1 MTPPKPIP
9 APSSPPVEFYDTIE
23 FVEEYVSPFTEEYQ
37 VTQCQQMFL
46 HVPPPPSPPCFAPI
60 DELMEVGENYF
71 IPPTTKECEETQNQ
85 RKFPH
90 VPPPP
95 SPACFA
101 PIDELMEVGEDYFIP
116 PTPKECEEMQNER
129 KFPHVPP
136 PSSST
141 TNSYLLTDELINH
154 QIAIFISEIRNNME
168 TKRNQ
173 TM

>member
-85 RKFPH
+85 
-90 VPPPP
+90 
-95 SPACFA
+95 
-101 PIDELMEVGEDYFIP
+101 
-116 PTPKECEEMQNER
+116 
-129 KFPHVPP
+129 
-136 PSSST
+136 SSST